1 MKSKSVLGVGPMI
14 INKYNGCFKG
24 EMTVPGDKSISH
36 RSIMF
41 GSLAEGETNVKN
53 FLMGEDCLSTIGCF
67 RDMGVEIEVSGTDV
81 KIKGVGFKGLKKP
94 EKTLDAGNSGTTIRI
109 LSGLLACQNFESRID
124 GDESLRKRPMSRVAD
139 PLNDMGADMEC
150 TNGKYP
156 PVTIRPVEK
165 IKAYRYV
172 QPTASAQVKSCLLMA
187 GMYGEG
193 TVEIVQPEISRDHT
207 ERMMKYF
214 GIPIEVE
221 GKTVRIQKADVFKG
235 KDIMVPGDIS
245 SAAFYMV
252 AACIAKGSEILIRDV
267 GLNPTRTGIIDVLL
281 QMGGDI
287 EIENERLENEEPIG
301 DIRIKGS
308 DLKGIEI
315 NGDIIP
321 RIIDE
326 IPIISLA
333 AVFAEGTT
341 VISDAEELKVK
352 ETDRIAAVCDELSK
366 MGAKITPKDD
376 GMVIEGTSKLS
387 GAAVK
392 TYGDHRMGMMLA
404 LAGGFADGDTEID
417 DIECIAVSNPDF
429 FKILDTVKQI

>member
-1 MKSKSVLGVGPMI
+1 MI

-24 EMTVPGDKSISH
+24 EISVPGDKSISH

-67 RDMGVEIEVSGTDV
+67 RAMGVEIEVSGTNV
-81 KIKGVGFKGLKKP
+81 KIKGVGLSGLEKP
-94 EKTLDAGNSGTTIRI
+94 NKILDAGNSGTTIRI
-109 LSGLLACQNFESRID
+109 LSGVLACQTFESRID
-124 GDESLRKRPMSRVAD
+124 GDDSLRKRPMSRVSD
-139 PLNDMGADMEC
+139 PLNEMGADIEC

-156 PVTIRPVEK
+156 PLTIRPVEK
-165 IKAYRYV
+165 IKTYKYV

-187 GMYGEG
+187 GMYGDG
-193 TVEIVQPEISRDHT
+193 KVEIVQPEISRDHT

-214 GIPIEVE
+214 GIPIEID
-221 GKTVRIQKADVFKG
+221 GKTVRIEKARIFKG

-252 AACIAKGSEILIRDV
+252 ASCIAKNSEVVIKDV

-301 DIRIKGS
+301 NIRIKGS
-308 DLKGIEI
+308 NLRGIDI

-326 IPIISLA
+326 IPIIALA

-352 ETDRIAAVCDELSK
+352 ETDRITAVCDELFK
-366 MGAKITPKDD
+366 MGANIRPKDD
-376 GMVIEGTSKLS
+376 GMVIKGSSKLS

-404 LAGGFADGDTEID
+404 LAGSFADGDTEID
-417 DIECIAVSNPDF
+417 NIECIAVSNPDF
-429 FKILDTVKQI
+429 FNIFEKIKQI